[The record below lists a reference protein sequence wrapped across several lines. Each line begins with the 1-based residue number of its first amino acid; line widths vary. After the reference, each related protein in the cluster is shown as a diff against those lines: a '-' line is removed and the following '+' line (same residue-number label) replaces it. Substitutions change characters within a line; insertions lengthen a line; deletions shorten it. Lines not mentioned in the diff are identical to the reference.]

1 VPVAARK
8 RAGAA
13 RAQATREKV
22 VAAAGALFVERGY
35 LDTTMAELAA
45 AAGVAVQTLYL
56 SFGSKAAVLK
66 GVWETS
72 GTDHP
77 LGWLDEL
84 RAAPDGPAA
93 LVRHVA
99 VTTAAVERNHPLD
112 AVLRAAAADPEPAEL
127 LAAARAA
134 ALDAHARAVD
144 ELAEREGFTVDM
156 SLQRATDVVAT
167 LLAPETY
174 GLLVVE
180 QGWAARDWAE
190 WAFRH
195 LLVDLFPGGSP
206 GVHVR

>member
-1 VPVAARK
+1 MPVSARK

-35 LDTTMAELAA
+35 LDTTMIDLAA

-66 GVWETS
+66 GVWEMTGS
-72 GTDHP
+72 DHP
-77 LGWLDEL
+77 QEWLDQL
-84 RAAPDGPAA
+84 RDAPDGPTA
-93 LVRHVA
+93 LARHVA
-99 VTTAAVERNHPLD
+99 VTTAAVERSHPLD

-134 ALDAHARAVD
+134 ALDVHARAVD
-144 ELAEREGFTVDM
+144 ELAERPGFTVDM
-156 SLQRATDVVAT
+156 SLQRATDVVVT

-180 QGWAARDWAE
+180 QGWTAPDWAE
-190 WAFRH
+190 WVLRH
-195 LLVDLFPGGSP
+195 LVLDLFP
-206 GVHVR
+206 H

>member
-1 VPVAARK
+1 MPVAARK

-13 RAQATREKV
+13 RAQATRAKV

-35 LDTTMAELAA
+35 LDTTMADLAA

-66 GVWETS
+66 AVWETS
-72 GTDHP
+72 GPDHP
-77 LGWLDEL
+77 PGWLDEL

-93 LVRHVA
+93 LARHVA
-99 VTTAAVERNHPLD
+99 VTTAAVERSHPLD
-112 AVLRAAAADPEPAEL
+112 AVLRGAAADPEPAEL

-134 ALDAHARAVD
+134 ALDAHNRAVD
-144 ELAEREGFTVDM
+144 ELADKPGFTADM

-174 GLLVVE
+174 SLLVVE
-180 QGWAARDWAE
+180 QGWTAPDWAE
-190 WAFRH
+190 WALRH
-195 LLVDLFPGGSP
+195 LVLDLFPG
-206 GVHVR
+206 R